1 MTVEYQGM
9 LSTREAAELL
19 GVTRAA
25 VLQAI
30 YRRRL
35 RPDYSAP
42 GARRRHY
49 FHRATIAAEVARR
62 AAIDALMA
70 EAA

>member
-1 MTVEYQGM
+1 MTVEHQG
-9 LSTREAAELL
+9 
-19 GVTRAA
+19 
-25 VLQAI
+25 
-30 YRRRL
+30 
-35 RPDYSAP
+35 
-42 GARRRHY
+42 RRHY